1 MKHRGRL
8 LYNGRVVL
16 DDIRIGLDFRSSQA
30 GGGPWGGRLT
40 LPPGASVQAGGPYD
54 LVLFDGRTAR
64 VLMRR
69 SAVNFGHG
77 EDVVEFL
84 GSGPIERTCPN

>member
-8 LYNGRVVL
+8 LYNGQVVL
-16 DDIRIGLDFRSSQA
+16 DDIRVRLEFRSPK
-30 GGGPWGGRLT
+30 GGGPWSGRLS

-54 LVLFDGRTAR
+54 LVLLDGRTAR

-69 SAVNFGHG
+69 SAVNFGTA
-77 EDVVEFL
+77 ESVAEFL
-84 GSGPIERTCPN
+84 GAGPIERTCAN